1 MTRPLAL
8 LILAQFLSAFADNAV
23 LFTVI
28 SLALRE
34 GEPPSWYIP
43 LLQSVF
49 ILAYIVLTPW
59 VGALADQHQKPR
71 ILLVANGIKGL
82 GAALIATG
90 LEPLIGYAVIGI
102 GAALYGPAKYGIIP
116 ELSSRSRLVKANGW
130 VEGSTIA
137 AILIGTV
144 GGARLADDSISL
156 ALTLVIS
163 FYGISGLSTLWLP
176 RGIPTKSSA
185 GFRALSELSGS
196 LKLLWQDKRPR
207 LIVTALSLFWALAAT
222 LRVILVAWAPAVLHA
237 ETASQI
243 ADLTFFMAM
252 GIVFGAALA
261 PRLIPID
268 RVRRTRFAAYLLAML
283 LTLMANV
290 TGLWEAKAVLFG
302 IGILGGILVVP
313 LNAAIQ
319 ELGHQSIG
327 SGRAVAAQNFFQ
339 NTAILVG
346 MGIYGGAATL
356 GLPPAPAI
364 ALLGGL
370 TLLLTVVIER
380 SLPPIQAPSD
390 PRR

>member
-370 TLLLTVVIER
+370 TLLLTVVMER

>member
-346 MGIYGGAATL
+346 MGVYGGAATL
-356 GLPPAPAI
+356 GLPPATAI

-380 SLPPIQAPSD
+380 SLPPIQAPSE